1 MHRKISFVAA
11 VALAVSIAVAPGAA
25 ASATSAYDAVTQ
37 STLANLKTAMQYY
50 SLINGSY
57 NGVTAAALAPY
68 GFTNGSS
75 THTEI
80 YVLSG
85 GSQFWAVAADTHSGS
100 SQYAIRT
107 TGNFLGATGGGV
119 GLTNA
124 QPAVLPTTAGVTF
137 RTTANMPDL
146 VALAGALGAAIPATK
161 YCDAI
166 LVMPGTHAYGS
177 SLTDQYIECV
187 AAAGVAGATAATVL
201 QTMLT
206 HGWVGPI
213 NSIAAWFIGDGTSA
227 PAVPAWAD
235 GINTTP
241 PTTLPDQPATLPT
254 YWNASKVAAAI
265 LAANP
270 SLTSAQSQV
279 AAKQCL
285 VSMANTMQPTDPYKE
300 CTTKPIFVTGR
311 DVAEATDHDI
321 IAIAG
326 NFSWLKLNYV
336 SGTIRETEISRNWY
350 SGYPECTPSQPG
362 KSCDEY
368 PFFSSAQSGPGASL
382 KLILSDDNSLQ
393 GSKYGTFISSCGLI
407 ESDEFY
413 VIPIPGSLTAAE
425 LLPTF
430 HICGS

>member
-1 MHRKISFVAA
+1 
-11 VALAVSIAVAPGAA
+11 
-25 ASATSAYDAVTQ
+25 
-37 STLANLKTAMQYY
+37 
-50 SLINGSY
+50 
-57 NGVTAAALAPY
+57 
-68 GFTNGSS
+68 
-75 THTEI
+75 
-80 YVLSG
+80 
-85 GSQFWAVAADTHSGS
+85 
-100 SQYAIRT
+100 
-107 TGNFLGATGGGV
+107 
-119 GLTNA
+119 
-124 QPAVLPTTAGVTF
+124 
-137 RTTANMPDL
+137 
-146 VALAGALGAAIPATK
+146 
-161 YCDAI
+161 
-166 LVMPGTHAYGS
+166 
-177 SLTDQYIECV
+177 
-187 AAAGVAGATAATVL
+187 
-201 QTMLT
+201 
-206 HGWVGPI
+206 
-213 NSIAAWFIGDGTSA
+213 
-227 PAVPAWAD
+227 
-235 GINTTP
+235 
-241 PTTLPDQPATLPT
+241 
-254 YWNASKVAAAI
+254 
-265 LAANP
+265 
-270 SLTSAQSQV
+270 
-279 AAKQCL
+279 
-285 VSMANTMQPTDPYKE
+285 MANTMQPTDPYKE